1 VVNIGKSDDAPPAAA
16 GGAPPGAGQPG
27 VSDSS
32 APLLRLRG
40 VGKSFG
46 PVRALADV
54 DLDIPAGQVTAL
66 VGDNGAGKTT
76 LIKCVAGIWEPSG
89 GEMLWNGR
97 PVHIRSPKDASA
109 LGIAT
114 VYQDLAL
121 CDNLDIVQNMM
132 LGHERLS
139 YGILD
144 EISME
149 KTAQQTLSDLAVTTV
164 RSVRQTVGSLSGGQR
179 QSVAVAKAV
188 MLDARLVIMD
198 EPTAALGVSQTE
210 LVLSLITRLAS
221 RGHAVV
227 VISHNLNDIFRVAD
241 RIAVL
246 YLGRLVAQG
255 PASEFDRQ
263 SVVDIMTTGASTRR
277 GNGNSGEPAGS
288 RDMSG
293 LED

>member
-1 VVNIGKSDDAPPAAA
+1 MVNLGQPGDAPSATA
-16 GGAPPGAGQPG
+16 GGAPPGDGRDQQG
-27 VSDSS
+27 S
-32 APLLRLRG
+32 ADGSALLQLRG
-40 VGKSFG
+40 IGKNFG
-46 PVRALADV
+46 PVHALTNV

-76 LIKCVAGIWEPSG
+76 LIKCIAGIWEPSG
-89 GEMLWNGR
+89 GEIRWDGH

-132 LGHERLS
+132 LGHEELKF
-139 YGILD
+139 GFMD

-149 KTAQQTLSDLAVTTV
+149 QTAKQTLKDLAVTTV

-188 MLDARLVIMD
+188 MLEARLVIMD

-210 LVLSLITRLAS
+210 LVLSLITRLAG

-227 VISHNLNDIFRVAD
+227 VISHNLNDVFRVAD

-246 YLGRLVAQG
+246 YLGQLVAQG
-255 PASEFDRQ
+255 PTTEFDPQ
-263 SVVDIMTTGASTRR
+263 SVVEIMTTGTSSRR
-277 GNGNSGEPAGS
+277 GNGNQAAVPRGS
-288 RDMSG
+288 DG
-293 LED
+293 LEG